1 MDTKVGID
9 KLSVYLPHFYL
20 EMDELAKARGTEV
33 EKYTIGI
40 GQSKMAVP
48 TIQEDIIALG
58 ANAANLILNDE
69 DKAAI
74 DQVIFATESSFDFS
88 KAASTYI
95 HELLNIQ
102 PFAKSFE
109 IKEACYA
116 ATAALQLACDY
127 VRLRPDRKVL
137 VISADESRY
146 GLETTGEPTQGAGA
160 IAMLISANPQIFAID
175 MDSISITDNQFD
187 FWRPSYSEFAM
198 VNGKYS
204 AELYQDI
211 FNRVMTQFE
220 ATQPEELRQLKAMT
234 FHLPFTKMGKKAL
247 NSYAALERSVFSKDD
262 KEELLSHWQNRFE
275 KSAHLNREVGN
286 IYTGSLFLSFLSLLL
301 FAEDIQSGD
310 KVGLF
315 SYGSGAVAELLTG
328 TIQDQ
333 YLNALNKESVI
344 QHFNKRESLTIEQYE
359 EIYNELIPEDD
370 KKSIIPDS
378 TREEGFYLAE
388 VDAHRRYYKYR
399 NK

>member
-20 EMDELAKARGTEV
+20 EMDELAKARGAEV

-40 GQSKMAVP
+40 GQNKMAVP
-48 TIQEDIIALG
+48 TIQEDIVALG

-69 DKAAI
+69 DKATI

-95 HELLNIQ
+95 HELLDIQ

-109 IKEACYA
+109 VKEACYA
-116 ATAALQLACDY
+116 ATAALQMASDY

-146 GLETTGEPTQGAGA
+146 GLGTSGEPTQGAGA
-160 IAMLISANPQIFAID
+160 IAMLISADPQIFAID
-175 MDSISITDNQFD
+175 MESISVTDNQFD
-187 FWRPSYSEFAM
+187 FWRPSYSEYAM
-198 VNGKYS
+198 VEGNYS
-204 AELYQDI
+204 TELYQDI
-211 FNRVMTQFE
+211 FKRVMAQFE
-220 ATQPEELRQLKAMT
+220 ATDPEKLSQLKAMT

-247 NSYAALERSVFSKDD
+247 NSYELQEESVFSSEDKAELIKLWHSHFDD
-262 KEELLSHWQNRFE
+262 
-275 KSAHLNREVGN
+275 SARLNREVGN
-286 IYTGSLFLSFLSLLL
+286 IYTGSLFLSFLSLLI

-328 TIQDQ
+328 TIQEQ
-333 YLNALNKESVI
+333 YLTALNKESVI
-344 QHFNKRESLTIEQYE
+344 QHFNKREAVTIEQYE
-359 EIYNELIPEDD
+359 QIYNELVPTDD
-370 KKSIIPDS
+370 KKSIIADS
-378 TREEGFYLAE
+378 TNEAGFYLSE
-388 VDAHRRYYKYR
+388 VDAHRRYYKFR
-399 NK
+399 KK